1 MVIEHE
7 KSSAYQT
14 GLGAVCKI
22 GFVACVRGLICQI
35 CNSFVH

>member
-1 MVIEHE
+1 MVIEHKE

-22 GFVACVRGLICQI
+22 DLLHV
-35 CNSFVH
+35 